1 MVGHQQEIRQG
12 QANLLA
18 GIRVLDLSR
27 VLAGPWCSQLL
38 ADLGATVLKI
48 ERAGAGDDTRQ
59 WGPPWYTPEIASYYT
74 CTNRGKHSITADFKD
89 PDHLAQ
95 IKLLAQR
102 ADVVIENFKVG
113 SLRSYGLDAESLRA
127 NNPRLVYCSISGFGQ
142 NGPMADQAGYDF
154 ALQGFTGL
162 MQITG
167 EPGREPQKVGVAVID
182 LFTGLYAC
190 NAITA
195 ALLRRLRSGQGA
207 TIDCALLDAGI
218 ALLANQA
225 SSYLVSGQSPQALG
239 NAHPSIVPYQAY
251 AAQDGYLVLA
261 VGNDGQFSALAQ
273 ALDRAAWSTDPR
285 FATNPARVAH
295 RAVLNAELSALLA
308 SRPRA
313 HWLGLLSALGVPCTP
328 VQSIAEA
335 FQEPQVAARALC
347 AAMEVSP
354 GQPPLQT
361 VGQPMVIDG
370 LRPASPRAPGPL
382 GPSLSTCSSDQI
394 PF

>member
-1 MVGHQQEIRQG
+1 MSGGASAIRHG
-12 QANLLA
+12 QADLLA
-18 GIRVLDLSR
+18 GVRVLDLSR
-27 VLAGPWCSQLL
+27 ILAGPWCSQLL

-74 CTNRGKHSITADFKD
+74 CTNRGKQSLAADFKN

-95 IKLLAQR
+95 IRLLASR

-113 SLRSYGLDAESLRA
+113 QLKGFGLDAESLRA
-127 NNPRLVYCSISGFGQ
+127 ANPGLIYCSISGFGQ
-142 NGPMADQAGYDF
+142 NGPLASQAGYDF
-154 ALQGFTGL
+154 ALQAYTGL
-162 MQITG
+162 MRITG

-195 ALLRRLRSGQGA
+195 ALLRKSRTGEGA
-207 TIDCALLDAGI
+207 TIDCALLDTGV

-225 SSYLVSGQSPQALG
+225 AGFLVGGKVPQSLG

-251 AAQDGYLVLA
+251 PTADGYMVIA
-261 VGNDGQFSALAQ
+261 VGNDGQFAALAQ
-273 ALDRAAWSTDPR
+273 ALGQHDWIADAR

-295 RAVLNAELSALLA
+295 RDALNQVLAPILSQ
-308 SRPRA
+308 RPRQE
-313 HWLGLLSALGVPCTP
+313 WIGLLTPLGVPCTP
-328 VQSIAEA
+328 VLGVNELFS
-335 FQEPQVAARALC
+335 EPQVTERALC
-347 AAMEVSP
+347 VSSEGSDGFP
-354 GQPPLQT
+354 AVTTL
-361 VGQPMVIDG
+361 GQPMVIDG
-370 LRPASPRAPGPL
+370 LRPAHPLAPGPV
-382 GPSLSTCSSDQI
+382 GPEVTTYTPGQT

>member
-1 MVGHQQEIRQG
+1 VFDHRQEIHQG
-12 QANLLA
+12 QANLLS

-48 ERAGAGDDTRQ
+48 ERAGNGDDTRR

-74 CTNRGKHSITADFKD
+74 CTNRGKYSIAADFND
-89 PDHLAQ
+89 ADQLAQ
-95 IKLLAQR
+95 VKALAER

-113 SLRSYGLDAESLRA
+113 SLRGYGLDAGSLRTA
-127 NNPRLVYCSISGFGQ
+127 NPRLVYCSISGFGQ

-182 LFTGLYAC
+182 LFTGLYAT

-195 ALLRRLRSGQGA
+195 ALLRRSRSGEGA
-207 TIDCALLDAGI
+207 TIDCSLLDSGL

-225 SSYLVSGQSPQALG
+225 AGYLVSGQSPKPLG
-239 NAHPSIVPYQAY
+239 NAHPSIVPYQTY
-251 AAQDGYLVLA
+251 ATRDGFLVLA
-261 VGNDGQFSALAQ
+261 VGNDSQFSALAQ
-273 ALDRAAWSTDPR
+273 ALQKPHWSSDPR

-295 RAVLNAELSALLA
+295 RDLLNAELGPLLETQ
-308 SRPRA
+308 SRA
-313 HWLGLLSALGVPCTP
+313 HWIALLGPLGVPCTP
-328 VQSIAEA
+328 VQSVAEVFA
-335 FQEPQVAARALC
+335 EPQVAARALSVPLEGATGC
-347 AAMEVSP
+347 P
-354 GQPPLQT
+354 GLKT

-370 LRPASPRAPGPL
+370 LRPAHPLAPGPL
-382 GPSLSTCSSDQI
+382 GPSLSICSPDQI